1 MEILVESTILTG
13 SLLFRVSH
21 RQIFN
26 FDIKFLKIQRKLL
39 KLYQFREL
47 SEILI
52 EQRKLTFSME
62 KMAVFTQTVIV
73 TSLMYGY

>member
-1 MEILVESTILTG
+1 MAPYSMK
-13 SLLFRVSH
+13 SLIWKYYNIQ
-21 RQIFN
+21 QI
-26 FDIKFLKIQRKLL
+26 L

-62 KMAVFTQTVIV
+62 KMAVFTQTVII

>member
-1 MEILVESTILTG
+1 MIPNTYYNI
-13 SLLFRVSH
+13 
-21 RQIFN
+21 RQ
-26 FDIKFLKIQRKLL
+26 LL

-62 KMAVFTQTVIV
+62 KMAVFAQTVII

>member
-1 MEILVESTILTG
+1 MIPNTYYNI
-13 SLLFRVSH
+13 
-21 RQIFN
+21 RQ
-26 FDIKFLKIQRKLL
+26 LL

-62 KMAVFTQTVIV
+62 KIAVFTQTVII
-73 TSLMYGY
+73 TSLMYGYMFSVQFISQP